1 MKFRGDDI
9 IFGDTLG
16 PRLYLT
22 PRRVLNGARGSH
34 LNRNALSGPGLT
46 TFPWTWPRITQEVH
60 ERPDDTHATAAAATA
75 YLRVRLILNL
85 FADLTHILSQSHT
98 DTPTLCLTAT
108 IPPKAAA
115 FLKLPHRTFYRIRTG
130 GTDNAPK
137 PPKAH
142 QRQDTKPP
150 KTNTPTEII
159 TTANIC
165 DLQLPSCYSH
175 HLLSPR

>member
-46 TFPWTWPRITQEVH
+46 TFPWTWPRLTQEVH

-85 FADLTHILSQSHT
+85 FADLTHILSQHRHSNALSHG
-98 DTPTLCLTAT
+98 DNSAESRSFSKITP
-108 IPPKAAA
+108 PD
-115 FLKLPHRTFYRIRTG
+115 FL
-130 GTDNAPK
+130 
-137 PPKAH
+137 
-142 QRQDTKPP
+142 
-150 KTNTPTEII
+150 
-159 TTANIC
+159 
-165 DLQLPSCYSH
+165 
-175 HLLSPR
+175 